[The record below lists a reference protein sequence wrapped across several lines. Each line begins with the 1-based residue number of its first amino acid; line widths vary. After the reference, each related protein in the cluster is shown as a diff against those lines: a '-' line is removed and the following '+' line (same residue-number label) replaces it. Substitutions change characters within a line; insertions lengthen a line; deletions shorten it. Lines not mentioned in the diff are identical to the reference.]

1 VAHESEIALVGL
13 DDGRRFEIVLV
24 EPVNDFVEPGDVFVE
39 RREVHIATF
48 SAVTVR
54 VEGV

>member
-39 RREVHIATF
+39 RREVHIATL
-48 SAVTVR
+48 SAVTV
-54 VEGV
+54 